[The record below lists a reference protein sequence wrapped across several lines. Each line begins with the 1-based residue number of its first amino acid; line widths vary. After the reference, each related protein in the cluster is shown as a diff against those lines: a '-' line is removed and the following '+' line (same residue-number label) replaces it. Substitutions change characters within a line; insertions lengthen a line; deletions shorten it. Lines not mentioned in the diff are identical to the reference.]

1 MSERRMRR
9 REKRMSKMETT
20 RKERTTLTWRC
31 GNISQVVS
39 ANTAM
44 STWMMLTGF

>member
-20 RKERTTLTWRC
+20 RKERTTLDDVDWLL
-31 GNISQVVS
+31 SSPS
-39 ANTAM
+39 AVDFVL
-44 STWMMLTGF
+44 SR